1 MWIILQMYLNIL
13 IPNGVP
19 SVQMTIVQM
28 EVVQFRVVQLG
39 GRPKRSEPFWTE
51 EQTDINP

>member
-1 MWIILQMYLNIL
+1 MDSIS
-13 IPNGVP
+13 NGVP
-19 SVQMTIVQM
+19 LAQMTFVQM

-39 GRPKRSEPFWTE
+39 GRPKRSEPFWTV